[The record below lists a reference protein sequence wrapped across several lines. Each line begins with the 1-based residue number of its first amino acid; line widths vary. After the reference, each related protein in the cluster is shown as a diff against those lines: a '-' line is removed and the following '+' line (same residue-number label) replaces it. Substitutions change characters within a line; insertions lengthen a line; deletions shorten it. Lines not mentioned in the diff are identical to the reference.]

1 MPRLKRLLAAFHVK
15 KPPLSRREPQPE
27 LKKIAAER
35 HVFLPAARDFC
46 PCALEANL
54 RLVEP
59 SLHEA
64 GLRRHDELCAKA
76 VAVRDPIVVRHALV
90 HLMELLLQL
99 PRRAVVHHKYRRRAE
114 RPTARL
120 NCHGRARHLAAG
132 ASVQAAHFGDVVIGK
147 KAHDEVALT
156 KKVPLFLCRHVRAF
170 RDRAREKLLHLQH
183 LRNLP
188 PRKKPP
194 HQNQKRRRV
203 AHQDLCRARVQPRKQ
218 ILRRN
223 GRKQVPR
230 VFFDDRKFRVVICG
244 HPVCVQRVQILPM
257 CAVPVAEAVPIGHL
271 RCLRQRAEFSD
282 GALLH
287 HVMEA
292 VVF

>member
-15 KPPLSRREPQPE
+15 KSSLVCCEPQPE

-35 HVFLPAARDFC
+35 HVFLPAARNFC
-46 PCALEANL
+46 PRTLEPDL
-54 RLVEP
+54 CLVEP

-64 GLRRHDELCAKA
+64 GLRRHDELGAKA

-99 PRRAVVHHKYRRRAE
+99 PRRAVVHHKDRRRAE
-114 RPTARL
+114 RPAARL
-120 NCHGRARHLAAG
+120 DRHSRARHLAAG

-147 KAHDEVALT
+147 KAHDEVALA
-156 KKVPLFLCRHVRAF
+156 KKVSPLVCRHVRVF

-194 HQNQKRRRV
+194 HQNKQRRRV

-230 VFFDDRKFRVVICG
+230 VLFNDCKRRVVICG
-244 HPVCVQRVQILPM
+244 HPVCVQRVQILPVR
-257 CAVPVAEAVPIGHL
+257 AVPVSEAVPIGHL
-271 RCLRQRAEFSD
+271 
-282 GALLH
+282 
-287 HVMEA
+287 
-292 VVF
+292 

>member
-1 MPRLKRLLAAFHVK
+1 MPHLKRLLAAFHVK
-15 KPPLSRREPQPE
+15 KPSLACCEPQPE

-35 HVFLPAARDFC
+35 HVFLPAARNFR
-46 PCALEANL
+46 PRALDADL
-54 RLVEP
+54 CLVEP

-64 GLRRHDELCAKA
+64 GLRRHDELGAKA

-114 RPTARL
+114 RPAARL
-120 NCHGRARHLAAG
+120 DRHSRARHLAAG
-132 ASVQAAHFGDVVIGK
+132 ASVQAAHFGDIVIGK
-147 KAHDEVALT
+147 EAHDEVALT
-156 KKVPLFLCRHVRAF
+156 KKVPSFLCRHVRAF

-188 PRKKPP
+188 PRKEPP
-194 HQNQKRRRV
+194 HQNKQRRRV
-203 AHQDLCRARVQPRKQ
+203 AHQDLRRARVQPRKQ

-230 VFFDDRKFRVVICG
+230 VLFNDCKRCVVICG
-244 HPVCVQRVQILPM
+244 HPVCVQRVQILPVR
-257 CAVPVAEAVPIGHL
+257 AVPVSEAVPIGRL
-271 RCLRQRAEFSD
+271 RRARQRVEFPG
-282 GALLH
+282 GALFH

-292 VVF
+292 VVV

>member
-15 KPPLSRREPQPE
+15 KPSLACCEPQPE

-35 HVFLPAARDFC
+35 HVFLPAARNFC
-46 PCALEANL
+46 PRALEADL
-54 RLVEP
+54 CLVEP

-64 GLRRHDELCAKA
+64 GLRCHDKLGAKA

-90 HLMELLLQL
+90 HLMELFLELS
-99 PRRAVVHHKYRRRAE
+99 RRAVVHHKDRRRPE
-114 RPTARL
+114 RPAARL

-132 ASVQAAHFGDVVIGK
+132 ASVQAAHFGDIVIGK
-147 KAHDEVALT
+147 EAHDEVAFA
-156 KKVPLFLCRHVRAF
+156 KKVPSFLCRHVRAF
-170 RDRAREKLLHLQH
+170 RDRARKKRLHLQH

-203 AHQDLCRARVQPRKQ
+203 AHQDLRRARVQPRKQ

-230 VFFDDRKFRVVICG
+230 VLFNDCKRCVVICG
-244 HPVCVQRVQILPM
+244 HPVCVQRVQILPVR
-257 CAVPVAEAVPIGHL
+257 AVPVSEAVPIGHL